1 MRIRECLEP
10 TVVTVPVG
18 AFYRDVAQRL
28 YESGHHVAYVVDEAG
43 ALVGVV
49 SEHDLFRILYP
60 FYGSYYVNTELYTD
74 PVERE
79 QKIREVQSHPIERFM
94 QREVHAVHPDDPVMR
109 VGATMLAKNLRRMP
123 VVEQGVIL
131 GTVTRQAIFRAL
143 YETHIRTESPVV

>member
-1 MRIRECLEP
+1 M
-10 TVVTVPVG
+10 VTVPVN
-18 AFYRDVAQRL
+18 ALYREVAHLL
-28 YESGHHVAYVVDEAG
+28 YESGHQLVYVVNEAG

-60 FYGSYYVNTELYTD
+60 FYGSFYVNTELYTD

-79 QKIREVQSHPIERFM
+79 QKIREVQMHPIERFM
-94 QREVHAVHPDDPVMR
+94 QREVHTAHPDDPIMR

-123 VVEQGVIL
+123 VVENGVLL

-143 YETHIRTESPVV
+143 YETHIQVKE